1 MKYIIS
7 AVVTAFMV
15 TTACAKAHQWTP
27 TYPKFEP
34 SYIKGIM
41 VTSMQLF
48 NKRSDVSF
56 YEIHVYDEEWKPI
69 VFATPS
75 KIIEVGHLEK
85 KNIEIYILEKDC
97 DRIEYIC
104 TTSKILA
111 DEKGNGVNSRICS
124 KV

>member
-1 MKYIIS
+1 MKQLMM
-7 AVVTAFMV
+7 AVVVLFTA
-15 TTACAKAHQWTP
+15 TAAQAHQWTP

-34 SYIKGIM
+34 SYIKGIV
-41 VTSMQLF
+41 VTSMKLF

-56 YEIHVYDEEWKPI
+56 YEIGVYDENWKPI

-75 KIIEVGHLEK
+75 KIIEVGHLER
-85 KNIEIYILEKDC
+85 KNIEIYVLEKDC

-111 DEKGNGVNSRICS
+111 DEEGNGVNSRICS

>member
-1 MKYIIS
+1 MKQLMMA
-7 AVVTAFMV
+7 AVVLFTATV
-15 TTACAKAHQWTP
+15 AQAHQWTP

-34 SYIKGIM
+34 SYIKGIV
-41 VTSMQLF
+41 VTSMKLF

-56 YEIHVYDEEWKPI
+56 YEIGVYDENWKPI

-75 KIIEVGHLEK
+75 KIIEVGHLER
-85 KNIEIYILEKDC
+85 KNIEIYVLEKDC

-111 DEKGNGVNSRICS
+111 DEEGNGVNSRICS